1 MPIGRSFCVCRH
13 NILTVVMIVFKFE
26 ASLPSSIV
34 FPETYPHQASSC
46 NRFRSRRRLRVFSCS
61 NDNFTESKVKKAKL
75 SARKQER
82 VKIPSYTITDGEGG
96 KLYPIQEFLSHPSG
110 IEALLNK
117 HALQSVEQLDA
128 TTYRCTLPPLNLLNF
143 EVSPVID
150 LRVTPTDKDC
160 RVEMLSCKFEGSE
173 IMERQNEHFSA
184 EMSNYI
190 TWCTKTSEPYLDVDV
205 NLDLT
210 LEIYT
215 RPFNML
221 PTSAVEAPGN
231 LMMQALVDRLVPLLL
246 QQLIQDYTKWVTQ
259 NPPIIPQN
267 S

>member
-1 MPIGRSFCVCRH
+1 MEL
-13 NILTVVMIVFKFE
+13 LTVVMIVFKFE

-34 FPETYPHQASSC
+34 FPETYPHQASC
-46 NRFRSRRRLRVFSCS
+46 KRFRSRRRLRVFSCS

>member
-1 MPIGRSFCVCRH
+1 
-13 NILTVVMIVFKFE
+13 MIVFKFE

-34 FPETYPHQASSC
+34 VPETYPHQASC
-46 NRFRSRRRLRVFSCS
+46 NRFRSRRRSRVFSCS

>member
-1 MPIGRSFCVCRH
+1 MHTDTETSWSVSEASNFRKSMR
-13 NILTVVMIVFKFE
+13 VFIFE
-26 ASLPSSIV
+26 ASSMV
-34 FPETYPHQASSC
+34 FPEPYLPLQASC
-46 NRFRSRRRLRVFSCS
+46 NRFCSRRRLRVFNCS
-61 NDNFTESKVKKAKL
+61 SEKFTDSKVKKAKL

-82 VKIPSYTITDGEGG
+82 IKIPSYNIIDGEGR
-96 KLYPIQEFLSHPSG
+96 KVYPIREFLSHPSG

-117 HALQSVEQLDA
+117 HALQSVEQLDT
-128 TTYRCTLPPLNLLNF
+128 TTYRCTLPPLTLLNF

-150 LRVTPTDKDC
+150 LRVTPTDEDC
-160 RVEMLSCKFEGSE
+160 MVEMLSCKFEGSE
-173 IMERQNEHFSA
+173 VMKQQNEHFSA

-190 TWCTKTSEPYLDVDV
+190 TWSTKTSEPYLAVDV

-215 RPFNML
+215 QPFSFL

-246 QQLIQDYTKWVTQ
+246 QQLIQDYEKWVKKSLISQ
-259 NPPIIPQN
+259 K